1 MTPPLL
7 SLTLLQSSAISL
19 AAILA
24 LGFFLGMRHATD
36 ADHVI
41 AVSTIVSRER
51 NIRHSALIGAMWGLG
66 HTLTILAVGAGIILF
81 SLVISPRLGLTMELS
96 VGFMLILL
104 GIFNL
109 AGFRRTVDQIVP
121 VSGSSGDPIHEH
133 YHAHGDYIHN
143 HVHGHSPQ
151 THAHAADRT
160 PLSMMDR
167 MFGKLSL
174 YQICRP
180 LIVGIVHGLAG
191 SAAIALLVLT
201 TIHNSRWAVAYL
213 LVFGVGTIAGMMVI
227 TVAMASAIH
236 YTQARS
242 AWLNRRLGAA
252 AGFISLAF
260 GLFITYQIGFVDGLF
275 TRNPHWIPR

>member
-1 MTPPLL
+1 
-7 SLTLLQSSAISL
+7 
-19 AAILA
+19 
-24 LGFFLGMRHATD
+24 
-36 ADHVI
+36 
-41 AVSTIVSRER
+41 
-51 NIRHSALIGAMWGLG
+51 
-66 HTLTILAVGAGIILF
+66 
-81 SLVISPRLGLTMELS
+81 MELS

-109 AGFRRTVDQIVP
+109 AGFRRTVDQVVP
-121 VSGSSGDPIHEH
+121 GSGSSGDPIHEH

>member
-1 MTPPLL
+1 MTMPHALF
-7 SLTLLQSSAISL
+7 SLALLQSSAISL

-51 NIRHSALIGAMWGLG
+51 NIRHSAMIGAMWGLG

-96 VGFMLILL
+96 VGLMLILL
-104 GIFNL
+104 GAFNL
-109 AGFRRTVDQIVP
+109 AGFRRTVDQTVP
-121 VSGSSGDPIHEH
+121 LAEADLHSHFH
-133 YHAHGDYIHN
+133 THGDYIHN
-143 HVHGHSPQ
+143 HVHGHSPA
-151 THAHAADRT
+151 THAHAADKT
-160 PLSMMDR
+160 PLSIMDR
-167 MFGKLSL
+167 LFGKLSL

-213 LVFGVGTIAGMMVI
+213 LIFGVGTIAGMMVI
-227 TVAMASAIH
+227 TIAMASAIH

-242 AWLNRRLGAA
+242 AWINRRLGAV

-260 GLFITYQIGFVDGLF
+260 GLFITYQIGIVDGLF